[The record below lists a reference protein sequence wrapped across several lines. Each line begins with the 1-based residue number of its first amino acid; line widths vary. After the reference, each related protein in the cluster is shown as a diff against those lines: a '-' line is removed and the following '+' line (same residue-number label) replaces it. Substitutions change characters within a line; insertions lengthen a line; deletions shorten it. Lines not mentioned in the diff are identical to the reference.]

1 MLLVFALV
9 ASLWTTTRFHGIDY
23 AAVAMLGICVLLVS
37 GVLDWEDVLAER
49 GAWDVFIWYGG
60 MVRLAEALGETGIT
74 KRFAEAAS
82 NLTAGWRWWA
92 ALAVLALLY
101 FYAHYAFASISA
113 HALAMYTPFLVVIIA
128 AGAPAGL
135 AVLLIAYFSNLS
147 AGLTHYGTTPGPI
160 WFGAGYVTQQ
170 DWWRLGLIVSVPNIL
185 IWTAVGLVWWKL
197 IGYW

>member
-1 MLLVFALV
+1 
-9 ASLWTTTRFHGIDY
+9 
-23 AAVAMLGICVLLVS
+23 
-37 GVLDWEDVLAER
+37 
-49 GAWDVFIWYGG
+49 
-60 MVRLAEALGETGIT
+60 MVRMAEALGETGIT

-82 NLTAGWRWWA
+82 NLTVGWRWWA

-128 AGAPAGL
+128 AGAPTGL

-160 WFGAGYVTQQ
+160 YFGAGYVTQQ
-170 DWWRLGLIVSVPNIL
+170 DWWRLGLIASVPNIL